1 MTKEELVHKIKMLLR
16 SEMDLDFL
24 MVLEKEEL
32 ETLVAHIRDRLHQPN
47 GQI

>member
-1 MTKEELVHKIKMLLR
+1 MTKEELVQKINVLLR

-32 ETLVAHIRDRLHQPN
+32 ETLVAYIRDRLHQPN
-47 GQI
+47 GQT